1 MLNFAVV
8 LVLTPLLLFVNTVL
22 VLEVVVVV
30 EIVATPAP
38 STIRVPFV
46 TFAITGTAVTTGPVS

>member
-38 STIRVPFV
+38 ATIRVPFV
-46 TFAITGTAVTTGPVS
+46 IFAITGTAVATGPVS